1 MAFVALVA
9 EATAPLTID
18 PKIEVSQ
25 VGFEYE
31 PVEYKPFVTVAALP
45 EMLIPHVPVALVPE
59 TEGAPIV
66 L

>member
-18 PKIEVSQ
+18 PKMEVSQ

-31 PVEYKPFVTVAALP
+31 QVEYKPLVTVAALP
-45 EMLIPHVPVALVPE
+45 EMLIPQVPVALVPE